1 MRASLLAGL
10 AVVAAVVIAVASAA
24 GPATGLDVQAF
35 TASSVTVKW
44 QPAVGATGYRVYR
57 DGTLVKSLAAS
68 ASSFKFGSLSFG
80 QHVLLTRA
88 LWR

>member
-44 QPAVGATGYRVYR
+44 QPAVGH
-57 DGTLVKSLAAS
+57 GTARPQGVAVDAG
-68 ASSFKFGSLSFG
+68 AME
-80 QHVLLTRA
+80 VIP
-88 LWR
+88 